1 MFGECE
7 ELHNVMAVEEWLGRA
22 AAHGSA
28 VFQHTHIA
36 SSNVHILLPLRERCF
51 FLNIILNGRR
61 YQTALYRVV
70 SCAYKVRSAKDKCI
84 DLSRR
89 TFKFSQSVQIF

>member
-1 MFGECE
+1 MKEEIQSDIDEMFGECE

-36 SSNVHILLPLRERCF
+36 PSNVHILLPLREQCF

-70 SCAYKVRSAKDKCI
+70 RCAYKGRSAKN
-84 DLSRR
+84 
-89 TFKFSQSVQIF
+89 